1 MNGALIENGVCINVA
16 VFEEDDIE
24 TMNSFGYI
32 HLPNGYGI
40 DDLYDAE
47 TDTWSKAPQPEPEEP
62 IETEPTDTEVLNTL
76 LGVTNNG

>member
-16 VFEEDDIE
+16 VFEEGDAE

-32 HLPNGYGI
+32 HLPEGYGI
-40 DDLYDAE
+40 GDFYDTE
-47 TDTWSKAPQPEPEEP
+47 TNAWTKAPQPEPEEP
-62 IETEPTDTEVLNTL
+62 TVIEPTDTEVLNTL